1 MFSSC
6 ILHGVVVDCTTGGQ
20 KRILSTEQHD
30 TIAQHRMAAEEIRK
44 KKKLQ
49 GTFVSFHLEDVPSKI
64 QCLRDICLQRNGGVM
79 DTVMV

>member
-1 MFSSC
+1 MDD
-6 ILHGVVVDCTTGGQ
+6 VVVACTSGGQ

-49 GTFVSFHLEDVPSKI
+49 GTFVSFHLEDVPSKF
-64 QCLRDICLQRNGGVM
+64 QCHCEICFQPNGGLM
-79 DTVMV
+79 DSVMV